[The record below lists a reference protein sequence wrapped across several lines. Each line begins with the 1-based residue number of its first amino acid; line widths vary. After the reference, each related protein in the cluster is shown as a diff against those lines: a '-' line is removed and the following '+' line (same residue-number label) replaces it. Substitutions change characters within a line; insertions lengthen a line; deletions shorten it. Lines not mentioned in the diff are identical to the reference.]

1 MKYLFIGNRRF
12 VLEELLKRSSDV
24 AVYVM
29 EKTHLHKENLLQQL
43 PHKVIRTS
51 EEVHRVLIDEEYDIL
66 ISNGLPHILNLAK
79 LPKKLFVNIHPSFLP
94 DLRGVDPVLGSILF
108 ERDAG
113 ATCHIIDE
121 GIDTGPIISQEK
133 IPFSDDL
140 HASLLY
146 LLSFEAEKRCF
157 ISAWERNFIPIDQ
170 KQPTSTDTVYFTRSY
185 NTKFLPLTGSDYE
198 VIQTVKAFEN
208 KNQGARFL
216 IDKQEFRCFDIW
228 LSHNPFLLEMISQHE
243 INSVAMVYEDTLIVK
258 RNRSAIGLRHVEGNL
273 DKNLVGKMIVGR

>member
-121 GIDTGPIISQEK
+121 GIDTGPIIS
-133 IPFSDDL
+133 
-140 HASLLY
+140 
-146 LLSFEAEKRCF
+146 
-157 ISAWERNFIPIDQ
+157 
-170 KQPTSTDTVYFTRSY
+170 
-185 NTKFLPLTGSDYE
+185 
-198 VIQTVKAFEN
+198 
-208 KNQGARFL
+208 
-216 IDKQEFRCFDIW
+216 
-228 LSHNPFLLEMISQHE
+228 
-243 INSVAMVYEDTLIVK
+243 
-258 RNRSAIGLRHVEGNL
+258 
-273 DKNLVGKMIVGR
+273 